1 MEDYHIKVVKVVLIA
16 LIMLTGGKAQALYL
30 TRDTTINGTWDL
42 QGKVLVI
49 SAKISGNGII
59 KNALIEANPFVQV
72 FDTTINL
79 VGCRTREFSAMWYGA
94 SPGSKDNY
102 AALQKSINTCIGTF
116 PLYIPRGVYNYSR
129 SLKIFVLYK
138 GSYVG
143 ASIHMYGDGGIWNDG
158 TVLHYTGN
166 DFALGGQYLKGAEID
181 HLTFRGNFHA
191 PSVNGPAY
199 YAIPFNKYNDPK
211 VGGNLTGIIIDYD
224 GSKNTGGSTAVQL
237 HDLNVGNFAID
248 YAISPNG
255 RTFNADIIIMENITC
270 GDARLGISSGQAQE
284 KGNVIR
290 GLYSWGRIHT
300 LFATNIYGKNQAGNY
315 TIDGGNIAGLCIRL
329 FYNPE
334 SGWFPTN
341 ISNLYCESIGS
352 IGTITAGDSKNN
364 MPTSISNCVFDF
376 AYTADAGV
384 QTLFTSNS
392 TFIKFSNCQF
402 RYYGRYSDTLHFSG
416 IATFDN
422 CNFSGPVAGNEK
434 SVFIKYPAAASH

>member
-1 MEDYHIKVVKVVLIA
+1 MH
-16 LIMLTGGKAQALYL
+16 GKILS
-30 TRDTTINGTWDL
+30 
-42 QGKVLVI
+42 I
-49 SAKISGNGII
+49 SAKISGNCII
-59 KNALIEANPFVQV
+59 KNALIEANPFIQV
-72 FDTTINL
+72 FDTSVNL

-94 SPGSKDNY
+94 ASGNKDNY
-102 AALQKSINTCIGTF
+102 AALQKYINTCIGTF

-129 SLKIFVLYK
+129 SLKIFYLYN

-181 HLTFRGNFHA
+181 HLTFRGNFHS
-191 PSVNGPAY
+191 PSLNGPAY
-199 YAIPFNKYNDPK
+199 YAIPFAQYNDPK
-211 VGGNLTGIIIDYD
+211 VGQNLTGIIIDYD

-255 RTFNADIIIMENITC
+255 HTFNADIIIMENITC

-315 TIDGGNIAGLCIRL
+315 TIDGGNIAGMAIRL

-364 MPTSISNCVFDF
+364 MPTSINNCVFDF
-376 AYTADAGV
+376 AYASDAGV
-384 QTLFTSNS
+384 QALFTSNS
-392 TFIKFSNCQF
+392 TFIKFSNCLF
-402 RYYGRYSDTLHFSG
+402 RYYGRYSDTLHFTG

-422 CNFSGPVAGNEK
+422 CNFSGPVAGNPG
-434 SVFIKYPAAASH
+434 SVYIKYPAASH